1 METLDR
7 QPVNRAF
14 FRYLIP
20 SLFGMLLVAVNIV
33 VDGVMVGNKLG
44 STALAG
50 IGIASPVYTLFLAMS
65 LWIGIGGATLYSR
78 SMGAG
83 DKSSARRIYT
93 QSLILIFACTVVIGV
108 TAFLFKEQLVY
119 ALGANEDTFPYA
131 SAYMRV
137 MLLFGFVFTVENA
150 LSVFVRNDGNPN
162 LAMAAQI
169 TFALSNIGINY
180 LILYV
185 FDGDVAAVALGTIIA
200 AGLGL
205 LVLLTHFLRKQSNL
219 KFSRFKWKKALIWS
233 IIVIGFPSFL
243 AEVGISVFT
252 VSHNNVLER
261 LAGTDGVAAF
271 AVMNYTH
278 SLILMTFLGLGAAVQ
293 PLISYYYGSKR
304 FDNIRLTLRI
314 AIRTALIAGGLL
326 FAVIQLAGGQVVR
339 LFGDFSTG
347 VTEHAIYG
355 LRLFVFAYLFM
366 GVNFVMMTFFQ
377 TTGFVKMAVGITA
390 AREMIFML
398 AFLFTLPLVLGVT
411 GVWLSIPL
419 AEALVMLGVIYYY
432 RRYDP
437 VGSLAMS
444 IAIRRSE

>member
-1 METLDR
+1 MNTLND
-7 QPVNRAF
+7 QSVNKAF

-20 SLFGMLLVAVNIV
+20 SLLGMLLVAVNIV
-33 VDGVMVGNKLG
+33 IDGIMVGNKLG

-78 SMGAG
+78 LMGAG
-83 DKSSARRIYT
+83 DKYAARRIYT
-93 QSLILIFACTVVIGV
+93 QSLILIFVCTVVIGV
-108 TAFLFKEQLVY
+108 VAFLFKGQLVY

-131 SAYMRV
+131 AAYMRI

-162 LAMAAQI
+162 LAMIAQI

-185 FDGDVAAVALGTIIA
+185 FDGGVAAVALGTIIA

-205 LVLLTHFLRKQSNL
+205 LVLLTHFLKKQSNL
-219 KFSRFKWKKALIWS
+219 KFSRFKWEKALIWS
-233 IIVIGFPSFL
+233 IIIIGFPSFL

-271 AVMNYTH
+271 TVVSYLH
-278 SLILMTFLGLGAAVQ
+278 SLILMTFLGLGSAVQ
-293 PLISYYYGSKR
+293 PLISYYYGSER
-304 FDNIRLTLRI
+304 FDRIRQTLAI
-314 AIRTALIAGGLL
+314 AVRTALIAGGLL
-326 FAVIQLAGGQVVR
+326 FVIMQLASGQVVR
-339 LFGDFSTG
+339 LFGDFSPEVTG
-347 VTEHAIYG
+347 YAIYG

-366 GVNFVMMTFFQ
+366 GVNLVMMTFFQ
-377 TTGFVKMAVGITA
+377 TTGYIKVAVGMTV
-390 AREMIFML
+390 AREMVFML
-398 AFLFTLPLVLGVT
+398 ALLFTLPLFIGIS

-419 AEALVMLGVIYYY
+419 AEALGMLYIIYYY

-437 VGSLAMS
+437 VGGLAKSTGM
-444 IAIRRSE
+444 RRSE